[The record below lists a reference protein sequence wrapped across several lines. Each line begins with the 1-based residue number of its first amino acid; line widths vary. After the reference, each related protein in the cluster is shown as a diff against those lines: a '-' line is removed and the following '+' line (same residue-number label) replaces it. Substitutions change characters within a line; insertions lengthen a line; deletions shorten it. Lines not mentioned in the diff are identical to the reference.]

1 MTGTPVKPSPQFR
14 PAIWIHET
22 AIGVQSETV
31 KYICPYTCP
40 FFPGVFFISFHKLRS
55 AAPISPCSRH
65 SLRRIIR
72 HWFISFLLAD
82 DATRGRFAIT
92 GEITAREFPTTW
104 RGVEYHPGLSAEST
118 DHRFT
123 IFTDTKAIWRRF
135 QSHRAYYRLFPGRSF
150 FPLNAIAVYFLV
162 FQRDSHHANHIRS
175 SWRSWQIYLIFLLCQ
190 RRTNFI
196 LTASLSPFTRIFV
209 IFNVTFGDY
218 DVI

>member
-92 GEITAREFPTTW
+92 DEITAREFPTTW

-123 IFTDTKAIWRRF
+123 IFTDTKAMWRRF

-190 RRTNFI
+190 RLTNFI